1 MMVVTVSELYQYLIS
16 IIFYYPLHLKV
27 VEKPHIMQMISVMMI
42 TIMKNVALMGVTV
55 VDLMLI
61 INTVHIVSVANM
73 RIVMLHTH

>member
-1 MMVVTVSELYQYLIS
+1 MNYSNILVQKIS
-16 IIFYYPLHLKV
+16 YFNFIWYPNHLKV

-73 RIVMLHTH
+73 KIVMLHTH

>member
-1 MMVVTVSELYQYLIS
+1 
-16 IIFYYPLHLKV
+16 
-27 VEKPHIMQMISVMMI
+27 MQMISVMMI

-61 INTVHIVSVANM
+61 INTVHIVNVGNM

>member
-1 MMVVTVSELYQYLIS
+1 
-16 IIFYYPLHLKV
+16 
-27 VEKPHIMQMISVMMI
+27 MQIISVMMI